1 MVRFI
6 LSAAECSALRT
17 LRTYSGIFKNI
28 WNWDCLTV
36 CPPPHPYTL
45 CQILSVLRL
54 DNVPKLSTLRKN
66 ILSGFG
72 VKSHLITPIESLN
85 S

>member
-1 MVRFI
+1 MSSGQRKVLKVFTQLRNALELLFYQAV
-6 LSAAECSALRT
+6 SADFDNT
-17 LRTYSGIFKNI
+17 F
-28 WNWDCLTV
+28 W
-36 CPPPHPYTL
+36 YTL